1 MRCLIVNKVN
11 IGTLDKR
18 ERKDN
23 MKGSALTQ
31 SLRIREAKEEIKYNI
46 KVTLTSD
53 SLDEEAVKKLDGY

>member
-23 MKGSALTQ
+23 IKGHFDT
-31 SLRIREAKEEIKYNI
+31 RFTYIRGKRRNNDSV

-53 SLDEEAVKKLDGY
+53 PLDEEAVKKLDGY

>member
-23 MKGSALTQ
+23 MKGLASIQ